1 MCANTFGACY
11 LPQEAKPM
19 PMVTGAHDSRDAA
32 RKANISLLLL
42 AGAGIAGLYS
52 MTTNVIPF
60 GRGFEMVA
68 LAKNLAFHGAY
79 ANPFPVLAT
88 GPTAANPPLYPLLLA
103 PLFKILRSDDLV
115 AFAATLANILANAL
129 VALLLPRVSVLFYRD
144 MRPGVAAG
152 VLWILASQLMPS
164 WDVGLVA
171 PTVIGFCLMTAATI
185 EKPRF
190 QIYALVS
197 GSLAAALFLFNPSTM
212 LIFLPWIAF
221 LAYRHRGAPKQTAAY
236 CCLVLIVLFAAG
248 SAWGFRNQQQLGKFV
263 IRTNLGMTLYASDND
278 CARSSLLASEAN
290 NCFQSHHPNTSVQ
303 EAQLLSELGEI
314 GYDRLRVSDAKAWI
328 RTHPG
333 PFLRLTA
340 ARVRDFWFP
349 IPGEHPFKA
358 GVIWLATLLS
368 LPGLLLMSRKR
379 LGITAFVF
387 SVMLIQPLMYYIVV
401 SDVRHRLP
409 VLWLTLLPAGFFLV
423 QRWDR
428 YRQSPAK

>member
-1 MCANTFGACY
+1 VPVATA
-11 LPQEAKPM
+11 
-19 PMVTGAHDSRDAA
+19 AHDQMVAA

-60 GRGFEMVA
+60 GKGFEMVA

-88 GPTAANPPLYPLLLA
+88 GPTAANPPLYPFLLA
-103 PLFKILRSDDLV
+103 VVFKVFRSEDLV
-115 AFAATLANILANAL
+115 VFVATLANILANAL
-129 VALLLPRVSVLFYRD
+129 VALLLPRISVLFYRD
-144 MRPGVAAG
+144 MRPGVAAA

-164 WDVGLVA
+164 WDVGFAV
-171 PTVIGFCLMTAATI
+171 PTLIIFCLITAATI
-185 EKPRF
+185 EKLRF

-197 GSLAAALFLFNPSTM
+197 GLLAAALFLFNPSTV

-221 LAYRHRGAPKQTAAY
+221 LAYRHRRAPKQTAAY
-236 CCLVLIVLFAAG
+236 CCLVFSVLIAAG
-248 SAWGFRNQQQLGKFV
+248 LFWGFRNQQQLGKFV

-278 CARSSLLASEAN
+278 CARSSLLSSEEN
-290 NCFQSHHPNTSVQ
+290 NCYQSHHPNTSVQ
-303 EAQLLSELGEI
+303 EAQLLSTLGEI
-314 GYDRLRVSDAKAWI
+314 GYDRLRVNAAKAWI

-333 PFLRLTA
+333 PFLRLTV

-368 LPGLLLMSRKR
+368 VPGLVIMSRKR
-379 LGITAFVF
+379 LEMTALVLFVL
-387 SVMLIQPLMYYIVV
+387 SIYPLMYYIVV
-401 SDVRHRLP
+401 SDVRYRLP
-409 VLWLTLLPAGFFLV
+409 VLWLTLLLAGFFLV
-423 QRWDR
+423 QLWDR
-428 YRQSPAK
+428 HRQSSAK

>member
-1 MCANTFGACY
+1 MSQKVDPGPVAA
-11 LPQEAKPM
+11 
-19 PMVTGAHDSRDAA
+19 GAHDSRLAA

-60 GRGFEMVA
+60 GKGFEMVA

-88 GPTAANPPLYPLLLA
+88 GPTAANPPLYPFLLA
-103 PLFKILRSDDLV
+103 AVFRILRSDGLAV
-115 AFAATLANILANAL
+115 FVATLANILANAL

-144 MRPGVAAG
+144 MRPGVAAA

-164 WDVGLVA
+164 WDVGIVV
-171 PTVIGFCLMTAATI
+171 PTLIVFCLITAATI

-197 GSLAAALFLFNPSTM
+197 GFLAAALFLFNPSTV

-221 LAYRHRGAPKQTAAY
+221 LAYRHRRAPKQTAAY
-236 CCLVLIVLFAAG
+236 CCLVFIVLFVAG

-278 CARSSLLASEAN
+278 CARSSLLASEDN
-290 NCFQSHHPNTSVQ
+290 NCYQSHHPNTSVH
-303 EAQLLSELGEI
+303 EAQLLSTLGEI
-314 GYDRLRVSDAKAWI
+314 GYDRLRVNAAKAWI

-333 PFLRLTA
+333 PFLLLTSE
-340 ARVRDFWFP
+340 RVRDFWFP

-379 LGITAFVF
+379 VEMTAFVL
-387 SVMLIQPLMYYIVV
+387 SVLLIYPLMYYIVV
-401 SDVRHRLP
+401 SDVRYRLP
-409 VLWLTLLPAGFFLV
+409 VLWLTLLAAGFFLV
-423 QRWDR
+423 DLWDR
-428 YRQSPAK
+428 RRQSSAR